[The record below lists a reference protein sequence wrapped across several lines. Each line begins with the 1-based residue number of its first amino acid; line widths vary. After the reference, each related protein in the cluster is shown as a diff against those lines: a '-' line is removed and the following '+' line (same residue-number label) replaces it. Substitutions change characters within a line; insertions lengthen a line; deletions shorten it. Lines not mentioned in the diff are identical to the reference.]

1 MYCLV
6 IQIYKVKTFDITG
19 FGIDG
24 SKMHTLYTFSVL
36 GTPSGTRALKFSVPG
51 NLVVWQA

>member
-1 MYCLV
+1 M

-36 GTPSGTRALKFSVPG
+36 GTPSGTCALKFSVPG